1 MNIGVVLVVEHGGTL
16 ALDEVRTLLSARIPL
31 VPRLRQRLRSTPIGC
46 GRSIWVDSEDFDAD
60 RHLGHVV
67 LAPHLGSPDGAATG
81 SATVDPTLLAEAAA
95 FVCTPLPRDRP
106 LWAARWVTRPGD
118 DDAALVLSAHHCLAD
133 GLGGL
138 AVLAALCDECS
149 PAPAGPGRASGP
161 PPFPRPAPTTAEL
174 ARDAW
179 RARAAAVKRAPARL
193 GEAATGIREL
203 AGPGRHPR
211 LAARTSLN
219 RPTGPGRRMTTAAV
233 SVDGLVEC
241 AHARGCTVNDLVLS
255 SVAGAVGGLLRSRGE
270 SVSELVASVPVS
282 DRRSTVA
289 DRLGNHTGVMSLT
302 LPLVDDADERLR
314 RVAALTMQRKGPVR
328 GASSGPLGLAFRMLA
343 RVGAFQTFVDH
354 QRLVHTFV
362 TNVRGPT
369 APWHLAGRR
378 VSGVVP
384 MAITPGNVGVSF
396 DVLSYAGRLVVTL
409 VADPAVVPD
418 QDDLTARLEVELC
431 RLAARPAADALG
443 Q

>member
-1 MNIGVVLVVEHGGTL
+1 
-16 ALDEVRTLLSARIPL
+16 
-31 VPRLRQRLRSTPIGC
+31 
-46 GRSIWVDSEDFDAD
+46 
-60 RHLGHVV
+60 
-67 LAPHLGSPDGAATG
+67 
-81 SATVDPTLLAEAAA
+81 
-95 FVCTPLPRDRP
+95 
-106 LWAARWVTRPGD
+106 
-118 DDAALVLSAHHCLAD
+118 
-133 GLGGL
+133 
-138 AVLAALCDECS
+138 
-149 PAPAGPGRASGP
+149 
-161 PPFPRPAPTTAEL
+161 
-174 ARDAW
+174 
-179 RARAAAVKRAPARL
+179 
-193 GEAATGIREL
+193 
-203 AGPGRHPR
+203 
-211 LAARTSLN
+211 
-219 RPTGPGRRMTTAAV
+219 
-233 SVDGLVEC
+233 
-241 AHARGCTVNDLVLS
+241 
-255 SVAGAVGGLLRSRGE
+255 
-270 SVSELVASVPVS
+270 VSELVASVPVS

-289 DRLGNHTGVMSLT
+289 DRLGNHTGVMSLP
-302 LPLVDDADERLR
+302 LPLVDDAVERLR
-314 RVAALTMQRKGPVR
+314 RVAALTTQRKGPVR